1 MAILMSGEG
10 GVTHLST
17 RLNSCK
23 YLSMATLVMS
33 RKTDS
38 HFIQTVTATWTDGN
52 TASIEFITKFPD
64 VVKA

>member
-1 MAILMSGEG
+1 MGGVGGGGGLGGGGAEG

-17 RLNSCK
+17 RLHSCK

-38 HFIQTVTATWTDGN
+38 KTLFKQSQQRRQTETQHQSN
-52 TASIEFITKFPD
+52 S
-64 VVKA
+64 